1 MVDKVIKN
9 VKRNNHA
16 MWDAF
21 KAGCN
26 IHGYQYY
33 EIPPELRYRY
43 PAPGSVALDKKSF
56 PHLFKKHWKTPFRDS
71 AFNIRPKEVRP
82 IMTND
87 NLEEMGCMP
96 ELDPNNAQSA
106 DFLKQQ

>member
-1 MVDKVIKN
+1 MVEKVIKN

-43 PAPGSVALDKKSF
+43 PAPGSTAIEKKSF
-56 PHLFKKHWKTPFRDS
+56 PHLFKPHWKTPFRDS

-82 IMTND
+82 MMGKENP
-87 NLEEMGCMP
+87 EEMGFLTA
-96 ELDPNNAQSA
+96 LDSSNA
-106 DFLKQQ
+106 